1 TTERT
6 EFSGS
11 EELAALAAEAMTHWD
26 ASQEALRKGDW
37 EGYGRGM
44 SGLENVLR
52 EMMDRKDREQ

>member
-1 TTERT
+1 
-6 EFSGS
+6 
-11 EELAALAAEAMTHWD
+11 MTHWD